1 MLSGYFVY
9 RGYLNNPTG
18 YFSFAMRRLRR
29 LYPPYVA
36 MLALYLAL
44 SAVFPVESKIPPGHA
59 FSYLVGNL
67 LMVSPRPMI
76 IVSWTIGTLLA
87 LYTIV
92 PLFWTTVRFERW
104 QPPYRIA
111 FILASLVIWYS
122 VPRANPILDS
132 RVAYLFVGFAL
143 HEAFCAGAAFEAGGE
158 VPGLALLGF
167 GYLLGYANDRGW
179 MMFLHLPR
187 SMNYYA
193 YLAPGLFYVCG
204 HILSNRGRLA
214 ACLERAGLPRLGRM
228 SYSYYL
234 SHGMIVKGLFF
245 LVASLGI
252 RSHNPAIFW
261 VSLPI
266 AYACT
271 LLAAWTWF
279 RAVEGPLA
287 GFLSSSRIQLPGRGI
302 RVNPCPSVVNS

>member
-1 MLSGYFVY
+1 VLSGYFVY

-59 FSYLVGNL
+59 FSYLIGNL

-179 MMFLHLPR
+179 MMFLTCHAR
-187 SMNYYA
+187 
-193 YLAPGLFYVCG
+193 
-204 HILSNRGRLA
+204 
-214 ACLERAGLPRLGRM
+214 
-228 SYSYYL
+228 
-234 SHGMIVKGLFF
+234 
-245 LVASLGI
+245 
-252 RSHNPAIFW
+252 
-261 VSLPI
+261 
-266 AYACT
+266 
-271 LLAAWTWF
+271 
-279 RAVEGPLA
+279 
-287 GFLSSSRIQLPGRGI
+287 
-302 RVNPCPSVVNS
+302 